1 MIRMS
6 KMTDYGIVLM
16 VNLARVQAARTA
28 RQLAEDTELSLS
40 TVAKV
45 LKELSRHG
53 FLDSRRGVR
62 GGYYLRHD
70 AQTIR
75 ILDLIEAL
83 DGPIALTECSSAP
96 SDGQCSHEDNCLVRA
111 PWVQINDAVRD
122 ALADISLWDMARPT
136 FKVLESRR

>member
-16 VNLARVQAARTA
+16 VNLARAQAARTA
-28 RQLAEDTELSLS
+28 RQLAEETELSLP

-45 LKELSRHG
+45 LKELNRHG

-96 SDGQCSHEDNCLVRA
+96 NDGQCSHEDNCLVRA
-111 PWVQINDAVRD
+111 PWVQINDAVKD

>member
-16 VNLARVQAARTA
+16 VNLARARSVRTA
-28 RQLAEDTELSLS
+28 RQLADETDMALP

-53 FLDSRRGVR
+53 FLDARRGAH
-62 GGYYLRHD
+62 GGYFLRQD
-70 AQTIR
+70 AQAIR

-96 SDGQCSHEDNCLVRA
+96 SDSQCSREDNCVVRA
-111 PWVQINDAVRD
+111 PWVEINHVVKH
-122 ALADISLWDMARPT
+122 ALADISLGDMAQPQ
-136 FKVLESRR
+136 FNALESRR

>member
-16 VNLARVQAARTA
+16 VNLARVEAARTA

-96 SDGQCSHEDNCLVRA
+96 SDSQCSHEDNCLVRA

>member
-16 VNLARVQAARTA
+16 VNLARAQGARTA
-28 RQLAEDTELSLS
+28 RQLAQETELSLP

-53 FLDSRRGVR
+53 FLDSRRGVH
-62 GGYYLRHD
+62 GGYYLRSD
-70 AQTIR
+70 AETIR

-96 SDGQCSHEDNCLVRA
+96 NDGQCSHEDNCLVRA
-111 PWVQINDAVRD
+111 PWVQINDAVKD

-136 FKVLESRR
+136 FKVLEVRR